1 MSSRHGTRV
10 ERRGC
15 VPKTVAGH
23 RGRTRG
29 YTDEPS
35 AADEQKPASTEKN
48 GTSAQRPAL
57 FALIAYAQVMR
68 QI

>member
-1 MSSRHGTRV
+1 MEPGSSAG
-10 ERRGC
+10 GC
-15 VPKTVAGH
+15 VTGTVAGH
-23 RGRTRG
+23 RSRTRG
-29 YTDEPS
+29 YTDGPN